1 MCMQCVV
8 CGVCAFVI
16 YEPEGHIWGTG
27 HPPPKR
33 RLQQS
38 SKSNNNNND
47 NREPKLFICPQEKLQ
62 DLSSKVKE

>member
-1 MCMQCVV
+1 MCLYVHAM

-38 SKSNNNNND
+38 SKSNNNNN
-47 NREPKLFICPQEKLQ
+47 NAEPKLFICPQEKLQ